1 MGTTKE
7 IVQLLGAQPKASIL
21 VPTYNVERYLSQCLD
36 ALCAQTL
43 RDIEI
48 ICINDGATDGSPAI
62 LRSYAAKD
70 DRIRI
75 IDKPNSGY
83 GASLNRGLA
92 EAHGEYIG
100 IAEPDDFPERS
111 MFKKL
116 YRAAKRC
123 DADVAKCNFYNYFDG
138 SDHVW
143 YNFANWRHR
152 VPFDPA
158 SQPNIICSI
167 PAIWTGLYRREFLQR
182 EGIRFRE
189 TPGAAFQDTG
199 FTMKVW
205 FAAQTAVLVKKPL
218 LHYRMDNP
226 GSSSKTT
233 DKVFTVC
240 DELAEAE
247 AFLRERPGRAVA
259 FLPWFAVDKW
269 GKYRWNYERIAA
281 SEHEAFAERMLAEY
295 EASQRAG
302 ELDFSLFAPEDEKVL
317 RELLADGAKRFAA
330 AHTETF

>member
-1 MGTTKE
+1 M
-7 IVQLLGAQPKASIL
+7 AAPKVTIL
-21 VPTYNVERYLSQCLD
+21 VPTYNVERYLPQCLD
-36 ALCAQTL
+36 ALCVQAL

-48 ICINDGATDGSPAI
+48 LCINDGATDNSSAI

-70 DRIRI
+70 ARIRI

-83 GASLNRGLA
+83 GASLNRGIS
-92 EAHGEYIG
+92 EAKGEYIG
-100 IAEPDDFPERS
+100 IVEPDDFPDKC

-123 DADVAKCNFYNYFDG
+123 NADVAKCNFFNYFDG
-138 SDHVW
+138 EDHIW
-143 YNFANWRHR
+143 NNFAGWKYRK
-152 VPFDPA
+152 PFNPA
-158 SQPNIICSI
+158 KNPRIICTI
-167 PAIWTGLYRREFLQR
+167 PAIWTGLYRCEFLLQQ
-182 EGIRFRE
+182 GISFRE

-205 FAAQTAVLVKKPL
+205 FAAETAVLIPQAL

-240 DELAEAE
+240 DELADAE
-247 AFLRERPGRAVA
+247 AFLRQRPDRSSA

-269 GKYRWNYERIAA
+269 GKYRWNYERVAK
-281 SEHEAFAERMLAEY
+281 SEHEAFAQRMHDEY
-295 EASQRAG
+295 SAALRAN
-302 ELDFSLFAPEDEKVL
+302 ELDFSLFQPEDAQAL
-317 RELLADGAKRFAA
+317 HNLLDKGPQQFALA
-330 AHTETF
+330 NPDTF